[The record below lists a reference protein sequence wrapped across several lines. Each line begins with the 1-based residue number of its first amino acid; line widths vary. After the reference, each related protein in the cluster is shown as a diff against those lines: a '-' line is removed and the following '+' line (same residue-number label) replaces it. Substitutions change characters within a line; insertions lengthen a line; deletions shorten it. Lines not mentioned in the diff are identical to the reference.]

1 MTTTQVILAVVGA
14 VLSSGVVAAIVTG
27 LFSKKRMSAEAADI
41 ITKAASGVVVSIE
54 SELLRQRTDNER
66 QRAEHEAAMIR
77 QQESHESKMQALV
90 DSHNE
95 EMEEVRRVLQ
105 LHVAWDAIAIAKM
118 AEFDVIL
125 PPAPPLLPA
134 RRFDHPDEVH

>member
-1 MTTTQVILAVVGA
+1 MSQQTIIAIIGA
-14 VLSSGVVAAIVTG
+14 VLGSGVIGAIIAG
-27 LFSKKRMSAEAADI
+27 LFSRKRMSADAAEI
-41 ITKAASGVVVSIE
+41 ITRAASGVVKEMEASLARSEKAAEKLVSDH
-54 SELLRQRTDNER
+54 ELATAAMQRS
-66 QRAEHEAAMIR
+66 HEA
-77 QQESHESKMQALV
+77 KMQALI
-90 DSHNE
+90 DSHE
-95 EMEEVRRVLQ
+95 QEMEEVRRVLQ